1 MWEAI
6 YPSLIIFGGTAVAI
20 VALTWIVRRV
30 RRRPSALVAAEA
42 AREEAGGALVRLD
55 DAISEADIELG
66 LAGAVY
72 GGKEPALL
80 ARARLRAVQ
89 VRDEGFAR
97 HRALSDAPPAVPT
110 LRQRSERLQ
119 AEAEGAVGELEAAR
133 EQHAAWLRRNADAPR
148 QITALR
154 RRIAE
159 VTEQLGEPGV
169 RERELAERFA
179 EDEAKNTTEPLRAAR
194 ERLEAAQQALA
205 AAEEMREDPTQ
216 PILER
221 LTDAERALR
230 DAERAMQSAD
240 QAYEQTRAAA
250 NAAPAEIASVRAD
263 IRRVVALQRE
273 VPPVAAARLGEAA
286 ETAAAAVDALEPRAA
301 AEPSAV
307 IAGITRVRDRLDLA
321 AGDARTARA
330 RLDGAKNALPGT
342 LATARMLI
350 GRAEQSVAA
359 GSSSEARIRLASARE
374 ELARARNADDV
385 VAALDAARRAVRH
398 AEDADALA
406 AFGRAHRI

>member
-20 VALTWIVRRV
+20 AAITWIVRRV
-30 RRRPSALVAAEA
+30 RRRPSAQLAAEN
-42 AREEAGGALVRLD
+42 ARESAGGALVRLD

-72 GGKEPALL
+72 GGKEPAAL

-89 VRDEGFAR
+89 VRDDGFAR
-97 HRALSDAPPAVPT
+97 HRALADAPPAVPV
-110 LRQRSERLQ
+110 LRQRSDRLRV
-119 AEAEGAVGELEAAR
+119 EADRAAAELEEAR
-133 EQHAAWLRRNADAPR
+133 GQHAAWLRRNADAPR
-148 QITALR
+148 QIAALR

-159 VTEQLGEPGV
+159 VTDQLGTPGV
-169 RERELAERFA
+169 REQELADRFA
-179 EDEAKNTTEPLRAAR
+179 DDEAKNTTEPLRTAR
-194 ERLEAAQQALA
+194 ERLDVAHQALA
-205 AAEEMREDPTQ
+205 AAEKMRSDPTQ

-230 DAERAMQSAD
+230 EAERAMQSAD

-250 NAAPAEIASVRAD
+250 IAAPAEIASVRAD

-286 ETAAAAVDALEPRAA
+286 EKASAAVDALEPRAS

-321 AGDARTARA
+321 VGDARTARA

-359 GSSSEARIRLASARE
+359 GNSSEARIRLASARD

-406 AFGRAHRI
+406 QFGRAHQF

>member
-20 VALTWIVRRV
+20 AVITWVVRRI
-30 RRRPSALVAAEA
+30 RRRPSAQVAAEN
-42 AREEAGGALVRLD
+42 ARENAGGALVRLD

-72 GGKEPALL
+72 GGKEPAVL

-89 VRDEGFAR
+89 VRDDGFAR
-97 HRALSDAPPAVPT
+97 HRALSDAPPAVPV
-110 LRQRSERLQ
+110 LRQRSDRLRV
-119 AEAEGAVGELEAAR
+119 EADHAVAELEEAR
-133 EQHAAWLRRNADAPR
+133 GQHAAWLRRNADAPR
-148 QITALR
+148 QIAALR

-159 VTEQLGEPGV
+159 VTDQLGKPGV
-169 RERELAERFA
+169 REQELADRFA
-179 EDEAKNTTEPLRAAR
+179 DDEAKNTTEPLRTAR
-194 ERLEAAQQALA
+194 EHLDVAHHALV
-205 AAEEMREDPTQ
+205 AAEEMRSDPTQ

-230 DAERAMQSAD
+230 EAERAMQSAD

-250 NAAPAEIASVRAD
+250 IAAPAEIASVRAD
-263 IRRVVALQRE
+263 IRRIVALQRE

-286 ETAAAAVDALEPRAA
+286 EKATAAVDALEPRAT

-321 AGDARTARA
+321 VGDARTARA

-359 GSSSEARIRLASARE
+359 GSSSEARIRLASARDE
-374 ELARARNADDV
+374 IARARNADDV

-406 AFGRAHRI
+406 QFGRAHRF